1 MTVDH
6 DPLHR
11 QMLKGL
17 EEEVYTG
24 TPDGRV
30 VPLSAQ
36 VKAAMPGHGYTTE
49 PDGRNVEFT
58 TAPYRSY
65 EVLISRLM
73 TKRCALR
80 RYLEV
85 EHGCTLVPGGALAL
99 ADPDSFY
106 FSDPK
111 NPYYRYIRDAYGTR
125 VVTASTHIN
134 LGIDDPEELLRAYR
148 VLRLE
153 ASVFLALTA
162 ASPFFAGETTGLH
175 STRWLRFP
183 LTPER
188 VPFFPD
194 AGTFA
199 AWMEAQLEAGTMH
212 NPRHLWL
219 GIRPNGPDTPW
230 HLDRLELRI
239 CDRISE
245 PDLLQ
250 AVTALYEARVWQVLE
265 QPDLDPLH
273 DRSSS
278 ELEALAAANERS
290 AGTASLDGEAVHWLD
305 GRTLTFREWVESML
319 EAAAPTAASRGFGG
333 LFEPIRDVLERGN
346 PAMQWLR
353 RIDQGATP
361 QQVVQEAIVE
371 LAAVDRA
378 FDPSCPLVA

>member
-1 MTVDH
+1 MTFDH
-6 DPLHR
+6 HSLHR
-11 QMLKGL
+11 QLLKGL

-24 TPDGRV
+24 TPDGHV
-30 VPLSAQ
+30 LPLSPQ
-36 VKAAMPGHGYTTE
+36 VKEALDGYTTE

-65 EVLISRLM
+65 QVLIDRLM
-73 TKRCALR
+73 AKRCALR
-80 RYLEV
+80 RYLEA
-85 EHGCTLVPGGALAL
+85 EHGCTLVPGGALSL
-99 ADPDSFY
+99 AGPDSFH
-106 FSDPK
+106 FSDPE
-111 NPYYRYIRDAYGTR
+111 NPYYRYIRYTYGNR

-153 ASVFLALTA
+153 AAVFLALTA
-162 ASPFFAGETTGLH
+162 ASPFLSGETTGRH

-194 AGTFA
+194 ANSFA
-199 AWMEAQLEAGTMH
+199 TWMDEQLASGAMQ
-212 NPRHLWL
+212 NGRHLWL
-219 GIRPNGPDTPW
+219 GIRPNGPATPRD
-230 HLDRLELRI
+230 LDRLELRI
-239 CDRISE
+239 CDRISD
-245 PDLLQ
+245 PYILQ

-278 ELEALAAANERS
+278 ELEELAAANERA
-290 AGTASLDGEAVHWLD
+290 AGTASLDAEGTNWVD
-305 GRTLTFREWVESML
+305 GNTLTFRAWAESML
-319 EAAAPTAASRGFGG
+319 ESVTPTAGRHGFDG
-333 LFEPIRDVLERGN
+333 LLEPIRAVLEQGN

-353 RIDQGATP
+353 RIEQGATP
-361 QQVVQEAIVE
+361 QEVIQEAIVE
-371 LAAVDRA
+371 LAALDRK